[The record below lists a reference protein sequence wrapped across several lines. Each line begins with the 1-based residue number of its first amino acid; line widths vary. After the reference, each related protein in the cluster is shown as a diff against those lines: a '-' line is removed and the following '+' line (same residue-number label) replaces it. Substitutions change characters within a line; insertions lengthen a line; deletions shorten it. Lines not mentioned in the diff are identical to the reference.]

1 VHNSS
6 PLLQL
11 VGGSLQLGEQEVVQ
25 AGVAVEELSACDG
38 PPCRL
43 SLSCTP
49 IVSPC
54 DCIPISQH
62 VSKIVASVQR
72 SKLAGFLCVLL
83 QHEPVPID
91 VWAAAFCTDQGNR
104 ARAGS

>member
-38 PPCRL
+38 PP
-43 SLSCTP
+43 
-49 IVSPC
+49 
-54 DCIPISQH
+54 
-62 VSKIVASVQR
+62 
-72 SKLAGFLCVLL
+72 L
-83 QHEPVPID
+83 QTLPVMHTHCFT
-91 VWAAAFCTDQGNR
+91 V
-104 ARAGS
+104 